1 MEYVGEDPTA
11 LPRYPWNRGRRRA
24 ALRKREREE
33 IDNDEMTTMVVA
45 GG

>member
-1 MEYVGEDPTA
+1 MSVKIRQRFRVTHGIGVEDEQHCA
-11 LPRYPWNRGRRRA
+11 
-24 ALRKREREE
+24 REREE